1 MEPANFLDN
10 FSLMINYQK
19 KINNSFFRYRFL
31 FQFYNLLEL
40 AKIDFTH
47 FLNLTFN
54 LNIEIIPFNL
64 PFNNFLTLKNFHHF
78 SLSLPETYCWGIHC
92 NHFRYESSKII
103 FFRFTVDLDSAALLS
118 NSFSPQTNDL
128 HKKSVVNHLPLC
140 PLIHQATVFE
150 IANQFLLFKHPKTI
164 NFTQYLSISQ

>member
-31 FQFYNLLEL
+31 FQFDNLLEL

-47 FLNLTFN
+47 FLNLTFS

-64 PFNNFLTLKNFHHF
+64 PFNNFLTLKNFHRF
-78 SLSLPETYCWGIHC
+78 SLSLPETYC
-92 NHFRYESSKII
+92 
-103 FFRFTVDLDSAALLS
+103 
-118 NSFSPQTNDL
+118 
-128 HKKSVVNHLPLC
+128 
-140 PLIHQATVFE
+140 
-150 IANQFLLFKHPKTI
+150 
-164 NFTQYLSISQ
+164 